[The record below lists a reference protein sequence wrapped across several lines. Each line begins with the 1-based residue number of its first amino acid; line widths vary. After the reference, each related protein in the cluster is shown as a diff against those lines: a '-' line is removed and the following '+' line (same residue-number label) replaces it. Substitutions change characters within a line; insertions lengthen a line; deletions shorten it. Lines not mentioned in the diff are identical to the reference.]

1 MSRGNERMSCMPRPR
16 RHLRGLNSFYDRAK
30 RWWWGG
36 LQSEYRIFIDQRER
50 RPIKAVM
57 GKGLIRQD
65 VRMLPTGDRLIPSAL
80 IRGHAT
86 SFPSA
91 LTLSVARLV

>member
-1 MSRGNERMSCMPRPR
+1 MSECRVCLDPAATCV
-16 RHLRGLNSFYDRAK
+16 GLIHSMTGPSGGGGD
-30 RWWWGG
+30 G

-65 VRMLPTGDRLIPSAL
+65 VRMLPTGDRFVPSAL
-80 IRGHAT
+80 IRGHM
-86 SFPSA
+86 PH
-91 LTLSVARLV
+91 LLLLP